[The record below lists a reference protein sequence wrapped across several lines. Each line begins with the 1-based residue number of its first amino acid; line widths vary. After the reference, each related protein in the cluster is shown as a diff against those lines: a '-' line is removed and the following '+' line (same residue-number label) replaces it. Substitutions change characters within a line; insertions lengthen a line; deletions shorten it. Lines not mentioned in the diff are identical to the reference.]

1 MTADSSNVS
10 ADEIKGKVT
19 TDPEEIAR
27 WLGEG
32 QENESV
38 SVIFG
43 TYQSGHRIAEA
54 LRTSETTAEVLICDE
69 AHRTAGL
76 RRTKKSTVD
85 QIKDFTLCHDNDRFP
100 AKHRIYQTATPK
112 IYTQKALREKQKE
125 DWVVRNMDDQ
135 SVFGPD
141 LFRRSYRDAV
151 ENKWLSDYRIIAVGI
166 SGAESHEVANAL
178 ASTTESKGRNPLT
191 STHFLRGLAFT
202 LAMGG
207 ATKGREDEEIN
218 IQSCIAFMNTVDKS
232 DNMRKALD
240 TEPVR
245 NWLRDRMR
253 EMDTGKAP
261 AAYTLDHID
270 ASSNVTEREEAKAK
284 LAEGTVGK
292 RARVLITLVK
302 AEKASAPPTFFE
314 QCDTFRAITA
324 PRSALSARL
333 LVGSMLG
340 SSRKRSRLPRS
351 WCQPSSFCSLQLSAS
366 DMGRSRR

>member
-10 ADEIKGKVT
+10 ANEIKAKVT
-19 TDPEEIAR
+19 TNPEEIAR
-27 WLGEG
+27 WIGEG
-32 QENESV
+32 EDGGV

-43 TYQSGHRIAEA
+43 TYQSGHRIAEG
-54 LRTSETTAEVLICDE
+54 LRTLGTTAEVLICDE

-76 RRTKKSTVD
+76 HRTKKSTVD

-207 ATKGREDEEIN
+207 ATKGRED
-218 IQSCIAFMNTVDKS
+218 
-232 DNMRKALD
+232 
-240 TEPVR
+240 
-245 NWLRDRMR
+245 
-253 EMDTGKAP
+253 
-261 AAYTLDHID
+261 
-270 ASSNVTEREEAKAK
+270 
-284 LAEGTVGK
+284 
-292 RARVLITLVK
+292 
-302 AEKASAPPTFFE
+302 
-314 QCDTFRAITA
+314 
-324 PRSALSARL
+324 
-333 LVGSMLG
+333 
-340 SSRKRSRLPRS
+340 
-351 WCQPSSFCSLQLSAS
+351 
-366 DMGRSRR
+366 